1 MILYYNMVSWID
13 IKNAISKNEH
23 SIQLKPLHINYSS
36 TVDKFSISS
45 KSVKPVQT
53 IQTVPVIE
61 VVAPTPKVV
70 AKPLAIKNG
79 REIDPISIDLFDTIH
94 LYDNS
99 SYSAKKQFECE
110 EAQRIESL
118 IGELYKSQ
126 NGRSRGWTKSGL
138 ESLIRPRCASGGD
151 IKELDKSKMAFTWQ
165 LVDSD
170 KLYSAFLDYI
180 CISKNI
186 RIAVWFEE
194 EKHIIMFPAADKLG
208 VASSSLPLYNVSSKG
223 VVQNAIRDCKQ
234 LIQYCDANNVILMPP
249 NSVFHS
255 LSGLTLSELESVGK
269 KLGLSEISGSK
280 KERVAK
286 IVNMKLR
293 QRLEL

>member
-1 MILYYNMVSWID
+1 MVSWID
-13 IKNAISKNEH
+13 IKNAVSKNEH
-23 SIQLKPLHINYSS
+23 LIQLKSLQINYSS
-36 TVDKFSISS
+36 VVDKFSIPS
-45 KSVKPVQT
+45 KSLSVKPN
-53 IQTVPVIE
+53 PVNPIIE
-61 VVAPTPKVV
+61 VIAPTTNISI
-70 AKPLAIKNG
+70 AKPLSIKNG
-79 REIDPISIDLFDTIH
+79 REIDPISIDLFDKIQ

-118 IGELYKSQ
+118 LGELYKSQ

-194 EKHIIMFPAADKLG
+194 EKHVIVFPAADKIG
-208 VASSSLPLYNVSSKG
+208 VLSSSLPLYNVSSKG
-223 VVQNAIRDCKQ
+223 VVQTAIRDCKQ
-234 LIQYCDANNVILMPP
+234 LIQYCDANNVIIMPP

-255 LSGLTLSELESVGK
+255 LSGLTLSELESLGK
-269 KLGLSEISGSK
+269 KMGLSEISGSK

-286 IVNMKLR
+286 IVNIKLR

>member
-1 MILYYNMVSWID
+1 MVSWID
-13 IKNAISKNEH
+13 IKNAVSKNEH
-23 SIQLKPLHINYSS
+23 LIQLKSLQINYSS
-36 TVDKFSISS
+36 VVDKFSIPS
-45 KSVKPVQT
+45 KSLSVKPN
-53 IQTVPVIE
+53 PVNPIIE
-61 VVAPTPKVV
+61 VIAPTTNISI
-70 AKPLAIKNG
+70 AKPLSIKNG
-79 REIDPISIDLFDTIH
+79 REIDPISIDLFDKIQ

-118 IGELYKSQ
+118 LGELYKSQ

-151 IKELDKSKMAFTWQ
+151 IRELDKSKMAFTWQ

-194 EKHIIMFPAADKLG
+194 EKHVIMFPAADKIG
-208 VASSSLPLYNVSSKG
+208 VSPSSLPLYNVSSKG
-223 VVQNAIRDCKQ
+223 VVQTAIRDCKQ
-234 LIQYCDANNVILMPP
+234 LIQYCDANNVIIMPP

-255 LSGLTLSELESVGK
+255 LSGLTLSELESLGK
-269 KLGLSEISGSK
+269 KMGLSEISGSK

-286 IVNMKLR
+286 IVNIKLR